1 MSEKDSG
8 RVSLEEDIVFGTGG
22 GRDLCCDV
30 FSPPKT
36 SGSAP
41 KAAPAILL
49 VHGGAWKFGN
59 RKQLKGYGFLL
70 GREGYV
76 CVACEYRLSEEAQW
90 PAPLHDVKAAL
101 RWMRANHEKLG
112 IDPSRIAVSGNS
124 SGGHLALLAGA
135 TAGDPAFDGEG
146 GNAGEA
152 TDVAASVAFYAPSEL
167 TPGADMLKDLTV
179 EFMGQDASADDY
191 TAASPISHVDPDFP
205 PTLIFQS
212 NQDDIV
218 PRAQSLK
225 MCEAL
230 VSAGVPVELHLFDNA
245 THAFDENPA
254 LARQAVAIELL
265 FLERYMPPAT
275 A

>member
-22 GRDLCCDV
+22 GRELRCDV
-30 FSPPKT
+30 YTPPGEEKR
-36 SGSAP
+36 
-41 KAAPAILL
+41 APAILL
-49 VHGGAWKFGN
+49 VHGGAWKFGD

-135 TAGDPAFDGEG
+135 TAGDPAFEGDG
-146 GNAGEA
+146 GNAGEP
-152 TDVAASVAFYAPSEL
+152 TDVSASVAFYAPSEL

-179 EFMGQDASADDY
+179 EFMGQGASADDY
-191 TAASPISHVDPDFP
+191 TAASPISHVGPDFP

-218 PRAQSLK
+218 PRAQSLS